1 MGTTL
6 TTVLIRDSRL
16 YLAHVGDCRAYRWSV
31 NGLDQLTTDHSVVA
45 SMIAKG
51 QAEPEELYTHPH
63 RSIVYRCI
71 GDKATVEVDTDM
83 LPVSPGDRIII
94 CCDGLWELVRDEG
107 IEDVM
112 LQEADPQMACD
123 LLVRRANAAG
133 GDDNISVIVVQV
145 DAMGE
150 LEE

>member
-1 MGTTL
+1 
-6 TTVLIRDSRL
+6 
-16 YLAHVGDCRAYRWSV
+16 
-31 NGLDQLTTDHSVVA
+31 DHSVVA

-71 GDKATVEVDTDM
+71 GDKPIVEVETDM
-83 LPVSPGDRIII
+83 LPVAPGDRIIV

-112 LQEADPQMACD
+112 LQEADPQIACD

-145 DAMGE
+145 DAVGE